1 MTRKKLIL
9 ITTGIVIFFQILVF
23 RTEISFNDIQALEVK
38 GLACTCPDESVLKG
52 QEYLK
57 SITPDSLK
65 ALNLDFSEI
74 YVTER
79 PSSDFDYL
87 GVNTYLI
94 NGKVIGKKRVDSKA
108 NWNPLFQ
115 VSKWTEFSSQAIWI
129 IRITILIQMIIWI
142 TYWKIK

>member
-9 ITTGIVIFFQILVF
+9 IITGIIIFLQILFF
-23 RTEISFNDIQALEVK
+23 RTEISFNDFQALKVK

-65 ALNLDFSEI
+65 AFNLDYSEI

-79 PSSDFDYL
+79 PSSFLDYM
-87 GVNTYLI
+87 GVKTYLI
-94 NGKVIGKKRVDSKA
+94 NGKVIGKKRVYEKA
-108 NWNPLFQ
+108 LWNPLFQ
-115 VSKWTEFSSQAIWI
+115 VNKWTEFDTWTIWA
-129 IRITILIQMIIWI
+129 IRIIILIQIIIWT
-142 TYWKIK
+142 TYLKIK